1 VTRATA
7 AVEDPAAAA
16 DRALKIAHRYLSRRE
31 RTTDEVARRL
41 QRDGVAREVITQ
53 TIATLAEAGS
63 VDDVRFARLF
73 TEDKREL
80 EQWGSERIQ
89 RALTGRG
96 IDPELAAA
104 VVGGD
109 GEPAAAT
116 HEAERERALALLR
129 RRFPEPPRTR
139 RDRDR
144 ALGVLLR
151 RGYESELALDALSAY
166 SRE

>member
-1 VTRATA
+1 MTRVAA

-16 DRALKIAHRYLSRRE
+16 DHALKIARRYLSRRE
-31 RTTDEVARRL
+31 RTKDEVARRL
-41 QRDGVAREVITQ
+41 QRDGVDPEVIAR

-63 VDDVRFARLF
+63 MDDARFARLF

-80 EQWGSERIQ
+80 EQWGSERIR
-89 RALTGRG
+89 RALIGRG
-96 IDPELAAA
+96 IDPELAA
-104 VVGGD
+104 VVVAGD
-109 GEPAAAT
+109 GEPTAA
-116 HEAERERALALLR
+116 HPEGERERALVLLR

-151 RGYESELALDALSAY
+151 RGYDSELALDALSAY

>member
-1 VTRATA
+1 LVVTRATA
-7 AVEDPAAAA
+7 AAEDPAAAV

-31 RTTDEVARRL
+31 RTKDEVARRL
-41 QRDGVAREVITQ
+41 QRDGVGPELIAQ
-53 TIATLAEAGS
+53 TIATLAES

-80 EQWGSERIQ
+80 EQWGSDRIQ
-89 RALTGRG
+89 RALIGRG

-104 VVGGD
+104 VVAAT
-109 GEPAAAT
+109 GETAAAT
-116 HEAERERALALLR
+116 LEAERERALVLLR
-129 RRFPEPPRTR
+129 RRFPVPPRTR

-144 ALGVLLR
+144 ALGILLR
-151 RGYESELALDALSAY
+151 RGYDSDLALDSLAAY

>member
-1 VTRATA
+1 M
-7 AVEDPAAAA
+7 ENPAAAA
-16 DRALKIAHRYLSRRE
+16 DHALEIAHRYLSRRE

-41 QRDGVAREVITQ
+41 QRDGVAPEVISR
-53 TIATLAEAGS
+53 TIATLVEAGS
-63 VDDVRFARLF
+63 VDDVRFARIF

-80 EQWGSERIQ
+80 EQWGSDRIR
-89 RALTGRG
+89 RALVGRG

-104 VVGGD
+104 VVD
-109 GEPAAAT
+109 GAGEEAAAT
-116 HEAERERALALLR
+116 LAGERERALVLLR

-151 RGYESELALDALSAY
+151 RGYESELALDALAAY
-166 SRE
+166 SRG